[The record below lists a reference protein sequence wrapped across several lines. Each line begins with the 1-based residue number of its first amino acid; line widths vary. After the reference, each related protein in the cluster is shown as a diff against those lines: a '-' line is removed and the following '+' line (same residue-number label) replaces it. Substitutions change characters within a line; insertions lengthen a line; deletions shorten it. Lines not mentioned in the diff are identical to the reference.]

1 MKPKSSGLAPDVFI
15 KQIENGTIPTV
26 VCIVGEEP
34 YYRDLVR
41 RTLLDA
47 IFTDTPPD
55 SRDITVFE
63 EKTDMKKLDTLI
75 NTYPFFSGRT
85 VILVTDKELLTPKAE
100 AEGKKAKSGGKG
112 KAKEKTKEISLSKQE
127 RSGLLYRDSAG
138 GKDGRTAE
146 VYKVLTKGNGIR
158 GLFPGGFPVSAGM
171 AGAAGGTAGRTP
183 GQGRGAAHPG
193 IPGDRGQSSFA
204 AAGGGSG
211 KDCRVCRRPEKLD
224 RG

>member
-1 MKPKSSGLAPDVFI
+1 MKPKSSGLAPDIFI
-15 KQIENGTIPTV
+15 KQIANGSIPTV

-55 SRDITVFE
+55 SRDITIFE

-75 NTYPFFSGRT
+75 NTYPFFSDRT
-85 VILVTDKELLTPKAE
+85 VILVTDKELLTPKSE

-127 RSGLLYRDSAG
+127 QFQAMLGMC
-138 GKDGRTAE
+138 RTS
-146 VYKVLTKGNGIR
+146 V
-158 GLFPGGFPVSAGM
+158 P
-171 AGAAGGTAGRTP
+171 
-183 GQGRGAAHPG
+183 
-193 IPGDRGQSSFA
+193 
-204 AAGGGSG
+204 
-211 KDCRVCRRPEKLD
+211 
-224 RG
+224 

>member
-55 SRDITVFE
+55 SRDITIFE
-63 EKTDMKKLDTLI
+63 EKTDMKKL
-75 NTYPFFSGRT
+75 GR
-85 VILVTDKELLTPKAE
+85 
-100 AEGKKAKSGGKG
+100 
-112 KAKEKTKEISLSKQE
+112 EKTKNRRE
-127 RSGLLYRDSAG
+127 RESERKGKGNEPFKAGAVPEPVGRCTGFLYGDPAG
-138 GKDGRTAE
+138 GKDGRAAE
-146 VYKVLTKGNGIR
+146 IHQVFAEGNGVC
-158 GLFPGGFPVSAGM
+158 GLFPCRLPVSSGLAGP
-171 AGAAGGTAGRTP
+171 AGGTAGRAP

-193 IPGDRGQSSFA
+193 IPGNRGQS
-204 AAGGGSG
+204 G
-211 KDCRVCRRPEKLD
+211 KWKRSPCMQETGRTGPRRMWICCFPRCRKSACLP
-224 RG
+224 